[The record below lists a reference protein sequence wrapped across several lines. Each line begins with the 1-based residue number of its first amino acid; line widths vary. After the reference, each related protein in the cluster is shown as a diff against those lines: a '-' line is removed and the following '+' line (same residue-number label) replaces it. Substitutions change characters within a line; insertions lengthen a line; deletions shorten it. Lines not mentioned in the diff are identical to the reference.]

1 MKPSF
6 HISQLILL
14 SAIILWFG
22 QTGLSEN
29 VQEAS
34 LNPFLGDPVVEIQ
47 TVFEDERF
55 PNVVVSTKGTVLA
68 TW

>member
-6 HISQLILL
+6 HISQLISL
-14 SAIILWFG
+14 SGIILWFG

-34 LNPFLGDPVVEIQ
+34 LDPFLGDAVVEIQ
-47 TVFEDERF
+47 TVF
-55 PNVVVSTKGTVLA
+55 
-68 TW
+68 